1 MRSGRETELRAAD
14 PGQSAALST
23 LETCPVF
30 FWVITSE
37 QSYSWVSVKM
47 LINLEVTSD
56 AEENALGARA
66 LLRALQSSLCQR
78 ITVDLV

>member
-1 MRSGRETELRAAD
+1 MSCAGKHGSSKSVPRVTLLRCALAETELRAAD

-23 LETCPVF
+23 LKTCPVF

-37 QSYSWVSVKM
+37 KSYSWVSVKM

-56 AEENALGARA
+56 AEENAH
-66 LLRALQSSLCQR
+66 
-78 ITVDLV
+78 VP